1 MNKQIGENMKK
12 QISTLE
18 NIDIRS
24 IWKKESS
31 DFTPWLAENINRLGD
46 VIDMDLTVIEEEK
59 PVGVFSSDIF
69 CKDSTG
75 VWSLTNTFSFFALI
89 TEGGVAIFVSMPV
102 SIFEKFN

>member
-24 IWKKESS
+24 IWKNESS

-46 VIDMDLTVIEEEK
+46 VIDMDLTVIEEA
-59 PVGVFSSDIF
+59 SY
-69 CKDSTG
+69 
-75 VWSLTNTFSFFALI
+75 
-89 TEGGVAIFVSMPV
+89 
-102 SIFEKFN
+102 

>member
-1 MNKQIGENMKK
+1 MKK

-24 IWKKESS
+24 IWKNESS

-59 PVGVFSSDIF
+59 PVVVG
-69 CKDSTG
+69 G
-75 VWSLTNTFSFFALI
+75 PAG
-89 TEGGVAIFVSMPV
+89 EGPGQTPGP
-102 SIFEKFN
+102 EPGPRL